1 MPQKNV
7 IFYSVY
13 FIMYFGLAWGFY
25 IVAPTYS
32 CEAHFIVIYFT
43 FHVLAHLNDPTQFF
57 KELF

>member
-1 MPQKNV
+1 
-7 IFYSVY
+7 
-13 FIMYFGLAWGFY
+13 MYFGLAWGFY

-43 FHVLAHLNDPTQFF
+43 FHVLAHLNNPTQFF